1 MKKLFAITLSLSLIT
16 LFAFQN
22 NDNATNDTPSV
33 KTSFFRENPLD
44 TADLD
49 EEMKKL
55 DAEMKIWENKMKP
68 YEQEMKVWE
77 AKMKPFQD
85 EMKTWEV
92 KMKPYEKQMKEL
104 ERKLRNSPT
113 TEAERKKITDEMGD
127 IGNKMGDIGNEMG
140 NVGNKMNGVS
150 RGMSDIGGKMGEIGN
165 EMGKIGTKM
174 GVIGTKM
181 EKRHKK
187 IFSWFFQELKKE
199 GLLTSNKCSIIMEN
213 ELFIV
218 NGQNLGKAQI
228 QKYKLG
234 VEQRLG
240 KPLKA
245 DFSFYFKGEISNL
258 TEEGFEFDG
267 NMNSNY

>member
-33 KTSFFRENPLD
+33 FQARLSENPSD
-44 TADLD
+44 TADID
-49 EEMKKL
+49 AEMKKL
-55 DAEMKIWENKMKP
+55 EVEMKVWENKMKP

-77 AKMKPFQD
+77 AKMKPYQD
-85 EMKTWEV
+85 DMKSWEA

-113 TEAERKKITDEMGD
+113 TEAERKKITDEMSDVSKNMNKIGD
-127 IGNKMGDIGNEMG
+127 GMGETGSKMGEVGNEMGKIGNKM
-140 NVGNKMNGVS
+140 S
-150 RGMSDIGGKMGEIGN
+150 EIGT

-174 GVIGTKM
+174 GDIGTQM

-187 IFSWFFQELKKE
+187 IFSWFFKELKKD
-199 GLLTSNKCSIIMEN
+199 GFLTADKCSILMEYDV
-213 ELFIV
+213 FIV
-218 NGQNLGKAQI
+218 NGQSLGKEQY

-234 VEQRLG
+234 IENRLG

-245 DFSFYFKGEISNL
+245 DFSIYFKGTISNL
-258 TEEGFEFDG
+258 TEEGFDFDG

>member
-1 MKKLFAITLSLSLIT
+1 MKKLIASTLFLSIIA

-22 NDNATNDTPSV
+22 KDSATNNTPSV
-33 KTSFFRENPLD
+33 SEAISSKILSD
-44 TADLD
+44 TVDID

-55 DAEMKIWENKMKP
+55 EAEMKIWENKMKP

-85 EMKTWEV
+85 EMKTWEL

-113 TEAERKKITDEMGD
+113 TEAERNQITKEMSEV
-127 IGNKMGDIGNEMG
+127 GNKMGDIGNEMG
-140 NVGNKMNGVS
+140 KVGNKMNDVS
-150 RGMSDIGGKMGEIGN
+150 HGMSDIGGKMGEIGT

-174 GVIGTKM
+174 GVIGEKM
-181 EKRHKK
+181 EKRHKQ
-187 IFSWFFQELKKE
+187 IFSWFFQELKKD
-199 GLLTSNKCSIIMEN
+199 GLLKSDKCSILMEYDV
-213 ELFIV
+213 FIV
-218 NGQNLGKAQI
+218 NGQSLGKEQH

-234 VEQRLG
+234 IENRLG

-245 DFSFYFKGEISNL
+245 DFSIYFKGEISNL

>member
-33 KTSFFRENPLD
+33 KQPFLIETTSD
-44 TADLD
+44 TTDLD

-55 DAEMKIWENKMKP
+55 GIEIKVWENKMKP

-85 EMKTWEV
+85 EMKTWEA

-113 TEAERKKITDEMGD
+113 TEAERKQITKEMGEVGNQMGD
-127 IGNKMGDIGNEMG
+127 VGNEMGKIGNKMSE
-140 NVGNKMNGVS
+140 VS
-150 RGMSDIGGKMGEIGN
+150 HGMSDIGGKMGEIGT

-174 GVIGTKM
+174 GVIGTQM

-187 IFSWFFQELKKE
+187 IFSWFFQELKKD
-199 GLLTSNKCSIIMEN
+199 GFLNSAKCSIMMEYDV
-213 ELFIV
+213 FIV
-218 NGQNLGKAQI
+218 NGQSLGKEQF

-234 VEQRLG
+234 IENRLG

-245 DFSFYFKGEISNL
+245 DFSLYFKGTISNL
-258 TEEGFEFDG
+258 TESGFDFDG